1 MGMTRRTPAIALLLG
16 LACAAAAP
24 AATPE
29 DDARAALAQ
38 QFGEDLAK
46 VKATRDA
53 ADDVA
58 LAGRLLEKAQSG
70 TASEALIAL
79 LCEHAY
85 DLAVG
90 QEDGLRTAVDAMTL
104 LAKTFPDRRDASRE
118 KIIDAH
124 QQRYNNSRGRQHI
137 VAGEDLVRAIVRF
150 ADEQVANRQF
160 AKAASLYRR
169 GLPLSANLRSISHNH
184 LKAKLDYAQTR
195 QAFLVQ
201 AERLKAHLQDHP
213 DDQQAR
219 DKLLRIYVVEFDDP
233 EAAADQLDLRE
244 DDPINKYILL
254 AGMSLEK
261 LPLPALA
268 VLGHWYRELAAEAS
282 RQGRLLAMQRART
295 YYQQY
300 LKRADPDA
308 DERDAVRKG
317 LAEANDALAEA
328 AAALPVIT
336 IVSQET
342 FQAQWAK
349 RFPKDNNVAARGKA
363 EASSHWGDRLPQ
375 NVFGGDRTGTAWSLD
390 GPRGWFYAQWKPP
403 AHGRYILVFARGGT
417 AGGNPWGRA
426 ELRINETTSQRLDDM
441 TSGKVLIV
449 DLGLDV
455 PVKSLR
461 LMIRGTTYPG
471 LAGIEV
477 HPEKKADPPDDP

>member
-1 MGMTRRTPAIALLLG
+1 MTRRTPGITLLLC
-16 LACAAAAP
+16 LACAAGAP

-29 DDARAALAQ
+29 ADARTALAQ

-46 VKATRDA
+46 AKATRDA

-58 LAGRLLEKAQSG
+58 LAGRILEKARSG
-70 TASEALIAL
+70 TASEALTAL

-85 DLAVG
+85 GLAVG
-90 QEDGLRTAVDAMTL
+90 REDGFRTAVDAMTL
-104 LAKTFPDRRDASRE
+104 LAETFPDRRDDCRD
-118 KIIDAH
+118 KIINAH
-124 QQRYNNSRGRQHI
+124 QQRYNNSRGRQRI
-137 VAGEDLVRAIVRF
+137 EAGEDLVRAIVRF

-160 AKAASLYRR
+160 AEAARLYRR
-169 GLPLSANLRSISHNH
+169 GMPLSANLRSISHDR

-195 QAFLVQ
+195 QAFLHQ
-201 AERLKAHLQDHP
+201 AERLKTHLQDRP

-233 EAAADQLDLRE
+233 TAAADQLDLQQ
-244 DDPINKYILL
+244 DDPLNKYILL

-268 VLGHWYRELAAEAS
+268 VVGHWYRELAAEAS
-282 RQGRLLAMQRART
+282 RQGRLLAMKRART

-300 LKRADPDA
+300 LKRAEPDA
-308 DERDAVRKG
+308 DQHAAVQKG
-317 LAEANDALAEA
+317 LTEANDALAEV
-328 AAALPVIT
+328 AAALPIIT
-336 IVSQET
+336 IVSPET
-342 FQAQWAK
+342 FQAQWAE
-349 RFPKDNNVAARGKA
+349 RFPPANNVAACGKA
-363 EASSHWGDRLPQ
+363 EASSHWGDRLPKH
-375 NVFGGDRTGTAWSLD
+375 VFGGDRTGTAWSLD
-390 GPRGWFYAQWKPP
+390 GPRGWFYAEWEPP
-403 AHGRYILVFARGGT
+403 AHGRYLLVFARGG
-417 AGGNPWGRA
+417 AADGNPWGRA
-426 ELRINETTSQRLDDM
+426 ELRINETTAHRLADM
-441 TSGKVLIV
+441 TSGKVLVV

-477 HPEKKADPPDDP
+477 HPDKKADPPDDL